1 MKKVKLLAI
10 IIASILVLSVF
21 AASMPA
27 AFAGA
32 PVAANA
38 DGGVVKDGRPVK
50 IV

>member
-27 AFAGA
+27 VFAGA
-32 PVAANA
+32 PIAANA
-38 DGGVVKDGRPVK
+38 EWWSC
-50 IV
+50 